1 MPSAPPAT
9 AVAAVEWIEVAGHGF
24 TSRSSPPMAQFN
36 HRSQDI
42 AGEGLDVSHQRDHNL
57 ALNTAINRRRSGSY
71 APSCRIT
78 STWEGDPPVRRRQ
91 YHKGLGLTCESP
103 RKVELR
109 TYSYVPLGVAR
120 ANQPGEGGKWTRRVL
135 TYRRTCDTIRSSA
148 GPVRHMAPDRVAHRT
163 ASPARRVVVQTV
175 LDPRHPPRPA
185 LPRSGGSVG
194 CRQD

>member
-109 TYSYVPLGVAR
+109 TYSYVPLGVRPRTSLAKEGRGPGAYSRTAER
-120 ANQPGEGGKWTRRVL
+120 A
-135 TYRRTCDTIRSSA
+135 IRSE
-148 GPVRHMAPDRVAHRT
+148 
-163 ASPARRVVVQTV
+163 ARRGRCGIWLQT
-175 LDPRHPPRPA
+175 
-185 LPRSGGSVG
+185 GSLIERL
-194 CRQD
+194 RQHVE

>member
-71 APSCRIT
+71 APSRGIT
-78 STWEGDPPVRRRQ
+78 STWEGDPPVRRCQ

-103 RKVELR
+103 SKSGTSNLLIR
-109 TYSYVPLGVAR
+109 TPWGAP
-120 ANQPGEGGKWTRRVL
+120 ANEPGEGGTWTRRVL
-135 TYRRTCDTIRSSA
+135 TYRRTYDTIRSSA